1 MISLQP
7 LLSDPLLLLTLL
19 LVRASKE
26 VDVVL
31 FLLLSRCRCSLSR
44 CSLGRC
50 RFATLK
56 LTNASLQREDKRL
69 QVISDFLELLVLHL
83 EGIELLHKSHV
94 FAAAGSRHQAVHL
107 TPRQLFIVSSLGII
121 AGSLVGPVRFEDRHG
136 ENLSGFDLRKLHGK
150 GTGRGW
156 RTA

>member
-26 VDVVL
+26 VDIVL
-31 FLLLSRCRCSLSR
+31 LLLSRSRCSLSR
-44 CSLGRC
+44 SSLGRC
-50 RFATLK
+50 GFATLK

-83 EGIELLHKSHV
+83 EGIELLHKSHI
-94 FAAAGSRHQAVHL
+94 FAAAGSRHQAVH
-107 TPRQLFIVSSLGII
+107 TF
-121 AGSLVGPVRFEDRHG
+121 
-136 ENLSGFDLRKLHGK
+136 
-150 GTGRGW
+150 
-156 RTA
+156 